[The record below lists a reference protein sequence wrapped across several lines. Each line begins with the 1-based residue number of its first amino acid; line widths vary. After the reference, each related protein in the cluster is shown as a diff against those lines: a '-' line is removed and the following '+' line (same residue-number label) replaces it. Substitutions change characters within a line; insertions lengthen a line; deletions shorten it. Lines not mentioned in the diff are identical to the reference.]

1 MKGIYMKIA
10 ISVNSSDLADKIDM
24 RFGRAKKF
32 MIYDTEAKTN
42 ELIDN
47 TQNLNAAQGA
57 GIQSAQNVINTGVE
71 AIITGHTGPKA
82 YKLLS
87 QSGVKIY
94 HSEEKCVK
102 DIIADF
108 TNGILKEADSAD
120 VEGHWI

>member
-1 MKGIYMKIA
+1 MKIA